1 MYLPLYIICEVNEFC
16 VHCETCSMY
25 MYLYVIKIYWVSS
38 VSETEGFY
46 RKSCIGV
53 NELIS
58 LHHFVNRIVH
68 HIFSFGSFCSRSLL
82 DRVPL
87 Q

>member
-1 MYLPLYIICEVNEFC
+1 
-16 VHCETCSMY
+16 
-25 MYLYVIKIYWVSS
+25 MYLYVVKIYWVSS

-58 LHHFVNRIVH
+58 LHHFVNRIVP
-68 HIFSFGSFCSRSLL
+68 HIFSFWIFLQQISDGQGSPAVDDQVYHVIYVSSCSPMQSSKTC
-82 DRVPL
+82 
-87 Q
+87 